1 MEGLVDIRVRCAWTS
16 RQPMGDRE
24 RDFLGP
30 LWSVKRQLRIFEV
43 GVPWAAGDGEVETEE
58 LKPFVLKRVGN

>member
-1 MEGLVDIRVRCAWTS
+1 
-16 RQPMGDRE
+16 MGDRE